1 MGGLL
6 DKFADV
12 NRGFRIMKPATWNQ
26 FENGDGYDFR
36 WTDIVDKR
44 DVISLATSPYSGGD
58 RISDVAAADKL
69 GGKLEAKHGSLL
81 SSRART
87 SDGILFYDFIFQNAD
102 AYELLTMCVN
112 KNRLWQLSAR
122 TTQSTWAKKEGL
134 FRNVVGSFVP
144 RL

>member
-6 DKFADV
+6 DKFGDV
-12 NRGFRIMKPATWNQ
+12 NRGFRIYKPSTWNQ

-44 DVISLATSPYSGGD
+44 DVITLSTSAYSGD
-58 RISDVAAADKL
+58 RISDLAGVDRLGEKLAKSHGDVVA
-69 GGKLEAKHGSLL
+69 G
-81 SSRART
+81 RART
-87 SDGILFYDFIFQNAD
+87 SDGILFYDYIFKGET

-112 KNRLWQLSAR
+112 KSRLWQLSAR
-122 TTQSTWAKKEGL
+122 TPAASWEKREGL
-134 FRNVVGSFVP
+134 LRNVVGSFVP